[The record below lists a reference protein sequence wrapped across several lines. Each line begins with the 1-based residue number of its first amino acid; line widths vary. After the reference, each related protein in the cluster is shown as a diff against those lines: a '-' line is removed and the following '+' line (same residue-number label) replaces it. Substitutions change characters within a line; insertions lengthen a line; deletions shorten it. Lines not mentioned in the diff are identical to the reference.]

1 MCIWYMY
8 KYIKIDIYIYN
19 ILNKLLKFPQS
30 IRLEVKKK
38 KEGNKVNS
46 NSIGSVFWTHEFVEW
61 M

>member
-1 MCIWYMY
+1 MIYVQIY
-8 KYIKIDIYIYN
+8 KNRYIYIYN

-46 NSIGSVFWTHEFVEW
+46 NSIGSVF
-61 M
+61 